1 MKNIK
6 LLICALAAGALAFS
20 CQDKVPAGVELTI
33 DPSDQVYVSGRAQD
47 VVVTVATD
55 ASAWDVTA
63 TSRELGWYE
72 VSKSGDKA
80 IFTLTK
86 NEGAKTRVAEC
97 TFSANGKNEYFVIKQ
112 RVFTEGDAFAISEES
127 PKTISM
133 AATSFFVNVLNA
145 SAWTCES
152 KGNYDWISVAT
163 SENKATFTVAENA
176 TEDARTAEFAF
187 VAEGENPIPFVV
199 RQEGIPTGD
208 VTMNASVE
216 DSDESSAIIALSFF
230 GSDVPKIAKW
240 GVCYSTTNATSG
252 ATVVENAGVPS
263 SNESVTVS
271 GLTLGNTYYFFG
283 FFQIEGKKVSYS
295 PAIEVKIVKP
305 ELANIG
311 ELSLKASAHS
321 ISAEFAIK
329 EVVSEYGICWST
341 EPEPKKVEGYY
352 TAGSGA
358 EVGENAQICSISNPL
373 IAGSTE
379 YFVRGYVVKDGKT
392 RYGEQASVTTWD
404 DPMDSQFDINATP
417 NTWGDAFNGV
427 SECGPSKWGS
437 QGYHHH
443 TCQLP
448 LHEGLDK
455 MMNAENNTWHWNCNS
470 VSFGTKADG
479 TPVIVVAIRYQDKW
493 AELYG
498 DGEYFTAAGEDW
510 ISYVYTYTKEEKTNA
525 LTLTF
530 DGYNKAVPDSKTRYE
545 AQSAADKALIDKFV
559 AWYSEKPIFIDWAK
573 WSGGYGVAD
582 MAIMRVGDPYDDA
595 EGKGYYVKQNNV
607 WPASA
612 VESFK

>member
-1 MKNIK
+1 
-6 LLICALAAGALAFS
+6 
-20 CQDKVPAGVELTI
+20 
-33 DPSDQVYVSGRAQD
+33 
-47 VVVTVATD
+47 
-55 ASAWDVTA
+55 
-63 TSRELGWYE
+63 
-72 VSKSGDKA
+72 
-80 IFTLTK
+80 
-86 NEGAKTRVAEC
+86 
-97 TFSANGKNEYFVIKQ
+97 
-112 RVFTEGDAFAISEES
+112 
-127 PKTISM
+127 
-133 AATSFFVNVLNA
+133 
-145 SAWTCES
+145 
-152 KGNYDWISVAT
+152 
-163 SENKATFTVAENA
+163 
-176 TEDARTAEFAF
+176 
-187 VAEGENPIPFVV
+187 
-199 RQEGIPTGD
+199 
-208 VTMNASVE
+208 
-216 DSDESSAIIALSFF
+216 
-230 GSDVPKIAKW
+230 
-240 GVCYSTTNATSG
+240 
-252 ATVVENAGVPS
+252 
-263 SNESVTVS
+263 
-271 GLTLGNTYYFFG
+271 
-283 FFQIEGKKVSYS
+283 
-295 PAIEVKIVKP
+295 
-305 ELANIG
+305 
-311 ELSLKASAHS
+311 
-321 ISAEFAIK
+321 
-329 EVVSEYGICWST
+329 
-341 EPEPKKVEGYY
+341 
-352 TAGSGA
+352 
-358 EVGENAQICSISNPL
+358 
-373 IAGSTE
+373 
-379 YFVRGYVVKDGKT
+379 
-392 RYGEQASVTTWD
+392 
-404 DPMDSQFDINATP
+404 MDSPFDINATP

-607 WPASA
+607 WPASE